1 MGRRKV
7 PVISFVGRS
16 NTGKTTLLEKVIPL
30 LRSRG
35 FRVGTIKHH
44 AGEFEIDQEG
54 KDSYRHKK
62 AGATATMI
70 TSPTKV
76 ALVEDISRELT
87 LSEVIKRYMHEVDLV
102 ITEGYKRE
110 RMPKVELY
118 VHGRGDAPLAREDP
132 DIIAIATDGP
142 AIAADAPVDELI
154 DVHVPVFSRDEP
166 EPIVD
171 LIVKRL
177 KLGSRAERAGSRVQ
191 KRLNQIL
198 NPISKFSPALLGVVP
213 DFDTV

>member
-1 MGRRKV
+1 MGKRKV

-35 FRVGTIKHH
+35 LRVGTVKHH
-44 AGEFEIDQEG
+44 AGEFEIDREG

-87 LSEVIKRYMHEVDLV
+87 LSEVIERYMHEVDLV

-118 VHGRGDAPLAREDP
+118 VHGRGAPPLATEDP
-132 DIIAIATDGP
+132 DIIAIATDGPAIATDGP

-171 LIVKRL
+171 LVVEKLGLKKRVQGAKGERL
-177 KLGSRAERAGSRVQ
+177 KERG
-191 KRLNQIL
+191 
-198 NPISKFSPALLGVVP
+198 
-213 DFDTV
+213 

>member
-1 MGRRKV
+1 MGKRKV

-16 NTGKTTLLEKVIPL
+16 NTGKTTLLEKVIPM

-87 LSEVIKRYMHEVDLV
+87 LAEVIERYMHEVDVV

-118 VHGRGDAPLAREDP
+118 VHARGAPPLAFEDP

-142 AIAADAPVDELI
+142 AIAAGAPLEAN
-154 DVHVPVFSRDEP
+154 VPVFSRDEP

-171 LIVKRL
+171 LIVKVL
-177 KLGSRAERAGSRVQ
+177 KLRQRAKG
-191 KRLNQIL
+191 
-198 NPISKFSPALLGVVP
+198 
-213 DFDTV
+213 

>member
-1 MGRRKV
+1 MGKRKV

-35 FRVGTIKHH
+35 LRVGTVKHH
-44 AGEFEIDQEG
+44 AGEFEIDREG

-87 LSEVIKRYMHEVDLV
+87 LSEVIERYMHEVDLV

-118 VHGRGDAPLAREDP
+118 VHGRGAPPLATEDP

-142 AIAADAPVDELI
+142 AVAADAPVDELI

-177 KLGSRAERAGSRVQ
+177 KLGSGGPSPGSRPKG
-191 KRLNQIL
+191 KR
-198 NPISKFSPALLGVVP
+198 
-213 DFDTV
+213 

>member
-1 MGRRKV
+1 
-7 PVISFVGRS
+7 VISFVGRS

-35 FRVGTIKHH
+35 LRVGTVKHH
-44 AGEFEIDQEG
+44 AGEFEIDREG

-87 LSEVIKRYMHEVDLV
+87 LSEVIERYMHEVDLV

-118 VHGRGDAPLAREDP
+118 VHGRGAPPLATEDP

-191 KRLNQIL
+191 GPGSRKG
-198 NPISKFSPALLGVVP
+198 STKS
-213 DFDTV
+213 

>member
-1 MGRRKV
+1 MGKRKI

-44 AGEFEIDQEG
+44 AGEFEIDKEG

-76 ALVEDISRELT
+76 ALVEDVSRELT
-87 LSEVIKRYMHEVDLV
+87 LSEVIDRYMHEVDLV

-118 VHGRGDAPLAREDP
+118 VHGRGAPPLATEDP
-132 DIIAIATDGP
+132 DIIAIAS
-142 AIAADAPVDELI
+142 DAPVDA
-154 DVHVPVFSRDEP
+154 HVPVFSRDEP
-166 EPIVD
+166 APIVD
-171 LIVKRL
+171 LVVEKLGLRKRVQGLKAKGERL
-177 KLGSRAERAGSRVQ
+177 KEKG
-191 KRLNQIL
+191 
-198 NPISKFSPALLGVVP
+198 
-213 DFDTV
+213 

>member
-1 MGRRKV
+1 MGRRKI

-16 NTGKTTLLEKVIPL
+16 NSGKTTLLEKVIPL

-44 AGEFEIDQEG
+44 AGEFEIDREG

-87 LSEVIKRYMHEVDLV
+87 LSEVIERYMHEVDLV

-118 VHGRGDAPLAREDP
+118 VHGRGAPPLATEDP
-132 DIIAIATDGP
+132 DIIAV
-142 AIAADAPVDELI
+142 AADELADKPADELI
-154 DVHVPVFSRDEP
+154 DARVPVFSRDEP

-177 KLGSRAERAGSRVQ
+177 KLGSRAKRAGSRV
-191 KRLNQIL
+191 K
-198 NPISKFSPALLGVVP
+198 
-213 DFDTV
+213 

>member
-1 MGRRKV
+1 MGKRKV

-30 LRSRG
+30 LRSRVL
-35 FRVGTIKHH
+35 RVGTVKHH
-44 AGEFEIDQEG
+44 AGEFEIDREG

-87 LSEVIKRYMHEVDLV
+87 LSEVIERYMHEVDLV

-118 VHGRGDAPLAREDP
+118 VHGRGAPPLATEDP

-191 KRLNQIL
+191 GPGSRKG
-198 NPISKFSPALLGVVP
+198 STKS
-213 DFDTV
+213 

>member
-44 AGEFEIDQEG
+44 AGEFEIDREG
-54 KDSYRHKK
+54 KDSYRHKR

-76 ALVEDISRELT
+76 ALVEDISRELS

-142 AIAADAPVDELI
+142 AIATDGPAIATDGPAIAADAPVDELI

-166 EPIVD
+166 DPIVD
-171 LIVKRL
+171 LVVEKLGLKKRVQGAKGERL
-177 KLGSRAERAGSRVQ
+177 KERG
-191 KRLNQIL
+191 
-198 NPISKFSPALLGVVP
+198 
-213 DFDTV
+213 

>member
-1 MGRRKV
+1 MGKRKV

-35 FRVGTIKHH
+35 LRVGTVKHH
-44 AGEFEIDQEG
+44 AGEFEIDREG

-87 LSEVIKRYMHEVDLV
+87 LSEVIERYMHEVDLV

-110 RMPKVELY
+110 HMPKVELY
-118 VHGRGDAPLAREDP
+118 VHGRGAPPLATEDP

-191 KRLNQIL
+191 GPGSRKG
-198 NPISKFSPALLGVVP
+198 STKS
-213 DFDTV
+213 

>member
-1 MGRRKV
+1 MGKRKV

-35 FRVGTIKHH
+35 LRVGTVKHH
-44 AGEFEIDQEG
+44 AGEFEIDREG

-87 LSEVIKRYMHEVDLV
+87 LSEVIERYMHEVDLV

-118 VHGRGDAPLAREDP
+118 VHGRGAPPLATEDP

-177 KLGSRAERAGSRVQ
+177 KLGSWAERAGSRVQ
-191 KRLNQIL
+191 GPGSRKG
-198 NPISKFSPALLGVVP
+198 STKS
-213 DFDTV
+213 

>member
-1 MGRRKV
+1 
-7 PVISFVGRS
+7 VISFVGRS

-35 FRVGTIKHH
+35 LRVGTVKHH
-44 AGEFEIDQEG
+44 AGEFEIDREG

-87 LSEVIKRYMHEVDLV
+87 LSEVIERYMHEVDLV

-118 VHGRGDAPLAREDP
+118 VHGRGAPPLATEDP

-177 KLGSRAERAGSRVQ
+177 KLGSGGPSPGSRPKG
-191 KRLNQIL
+191 KR
-198 NPISKFSPALLGVVP
+198 
-213 DFDTV
+213 

>member
-1 MGRRKV
+1 MGKRKV

-35 FRVGTIKHH
+35 LRVGTVKHH
-44 AGEFEIDQEG
+44 AGEFEIDREG

-87 LSEVIKRYMHEVDLV
+87 LSEVIERYMHEVDLV

-118 VHGRGDAPLAREDP
+118 VHGRGAPPLATEDP

-177 KLGSRAERAGSRVQ
+177 KLGSRVKRAGSRVT
-191 KRLNQIL
+191 
-198 NPISKFSPALLGVVP
+198 G
-213 DFDTV
+213 